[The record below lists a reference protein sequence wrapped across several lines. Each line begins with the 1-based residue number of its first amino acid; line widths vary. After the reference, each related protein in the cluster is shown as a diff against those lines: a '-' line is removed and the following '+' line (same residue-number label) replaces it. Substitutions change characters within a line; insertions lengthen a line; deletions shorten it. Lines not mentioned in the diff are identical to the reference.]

1 MITVEQAFVAH
12 GGEFMTNFDIIQQKL
27 KHIKIWIFDWDGVF
41 NNGIKDEQ
49 TGSVFSEPDAAG
61 TNYLRFGY
69 WLANEQKMPL
79 SMIMTGAN
87 NPAAFSFAEREH
99 FDAVYLK
106 VLNKT
111 DALQHLEKEF
121 NIVPSQVAFV
131 FDDVLDLGVAA
142 QAGLRFLVRRKA
154 SPLFT
159 NFVKNRNLCDYITAN
174 TGAEQ
179 GVREVCELILGMS
192 GFFEQVLDERLSFS
206 PIYKEF
212 LAQRNSINPVFY
224 IGGAEG
230 IKKRENAK

>member
-1 MITVEQAFVAH
+1 MTTIEQAFVAH
-12 GGEFMTNFDIIQQKL
+12 GGEFMTAFGTIQEKL
-27 KHIKIWIFDWDGVF
+27 KQIKVWIFDWDGVF

-61 TNYLRFGY
+61 SNYLRFGH
-69 WLANEQKMPL
+69 WLVNEQKMPIA
-79 SMIMTGAN
+79 MIMTGAN
-87 NPAAFSFAEREH
+87 NPAAFRFAEREH

-111 DALQHLEKEF
+111 DALQHLETAFDVKPNE
-121 NIVPSQVAFV
+121 IAFV

-142 QAGLRFLVRRKA
+142 KVGLRFLVRRKA

-179 GVREVCELILGMS
+179 GVREICELVLGMT
-192 GFFEQVLDERLSFS
+192 GIFEQVLDERLSFS
-206 PIYKEF
+206 ATYKEF
-212 LAQRNSINPVFY
+212 LKQRNSTTPIFY
-224 IGGAEG
+224 IGGTDG
-230 IKKRENAK
+230 IKKQN